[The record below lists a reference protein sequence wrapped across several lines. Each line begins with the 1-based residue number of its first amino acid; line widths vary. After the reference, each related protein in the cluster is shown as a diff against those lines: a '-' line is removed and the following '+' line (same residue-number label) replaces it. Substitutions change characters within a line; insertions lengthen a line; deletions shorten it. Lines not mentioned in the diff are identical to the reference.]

1 MVIVRKASGLVLDFG
16 VSDGKGRVTKKIDHS
31 LMNRAVRLEASRK
44 TSISFTSFQVNFRPH
59 LLSRF

>member
-31 LMNRAVRLEASRK
+31 LSDESGS
-44 TSISFTSFQVNFRPH
+44 TP
-59 LLSRF
+59 